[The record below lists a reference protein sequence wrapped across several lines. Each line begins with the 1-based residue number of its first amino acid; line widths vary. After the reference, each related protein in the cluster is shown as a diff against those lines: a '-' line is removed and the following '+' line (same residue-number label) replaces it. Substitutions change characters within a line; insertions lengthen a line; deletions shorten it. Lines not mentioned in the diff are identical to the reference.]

1 MPDPSQPTQ
10 RKLTPRKWSSYRL
23 AWCTLMAEE
32 ARFSKWLAQ
41 EAQLSQKHEEM
52 YVVLHI
58 LGK

>member
-23 AWCTLMAEE
+23 AWYSVMLMAEE

-52 YVVLHI
+52 
-58 LGK
+58 